1 MDWGNCKDIL
11 VFLEQKEGKAVNV
24 SLEALTPARTLA
36 ELTGGKV
43 LALAVGT
50 DNAAAAEKAAP
61 LCDGVLCVEGA
72 DFGDGC
78 TDAMACA
85 LTAIVEK
92 YAPAAVLAGNTSL
105 GRELTAR
112 LGARKGLGSA
122 QDVTALKVEDGTP
135 VWTVPLY
142 GGTVLNDVVVD
153 TVPVMATVRSGA
165 FSRPEAG
172 TAAPVTTETVAV
184 PAEAVKSKVL
194 EAVKEISEAVN
205 LEEAKVIVTG
215 GRGMGSKEHFA
226 LVEELAELLGG
237 VVGATRPAIED
248 GWVSR
253 AHQVG
258 QSGKIV
264 APALYIACGVSG
276 ATQHVSGMSGSGYV
290 VAINKD
296 EDAPI
301 FDVADVG
308 IIGDVMQ
315 VLPVMIE
322 EIRKRKAE

>member
-11 VFLEQKEGKAVNV
+11 VFLEQKEGKVVNV

-36 ELTGGKV
+36 GLTGGKV

-61 LCDGVLCVEGA
+61 LCDGVLSVEGA
-72 DFGDGC
+72 AFSDGC
-78 TDAMACA
+78 SDAMVCA
-85 LTAIVEK
+85 LEAMVNK
-92 YAPAAVLAGNTSL
+92 YAPAAVLAGNTPL

-112 LGARKGLGSA
+112 LDARKGLGSV
-122 QDVTALKVEDGTP
+122 QDATALKIDNGTP

-153 TVPVMATVRSGA
+153 TLPVVATVRSGA
-165 FSRPEAG
+165 FSKPEAG
-172 TAAPVTTETVAV
+172 EAAPVT
-184 PAEAVKSKVL
+184 AEAVEVPADAIKAKVV
-194 EAVKEISEAVN
+194 EAVKEISESVN

-215 GRGMGSKEHFA
+215 GRGMGSQENFA
-226 LVEELAELLGG
+226 LVEELAQLLGG
-237 VVGATRPAIED
+237 VVGATRPAIEE

-264 APALYIACGVSG
+264 SPALYIACGVSG
-276 ATQHVSGMSGSGYV
+276 ATQHVSGMTGSGYV

-308 IIGDVMQ
+308 IVGDVMK
-315 VLPVMIE
+315 VLPAMIE

>member
-1 MDWGNCKDIL
+1 MDWGNRKDIL
-11 VFLEQKEGKAVNV
+11 VFLEQKEDKPVNV
-24 SLEALTPARTLA
+24 GLESLAPARTLA
-36 ELTGGKV
+36 GLTGGRV
-43 LALAVGT
+43 LGLVIGG
-50 DNAAAAEKAAP
+50 AAAGEKAAAF
-61 LCDGVLCVEGA
+61 CDGVITVEGPT
-72 DFGDGC
+72 FGEGC
-78 TDAMACA
+78 SDAYVCA
-85 LTAIVEK
+85 LEAMVNK
-92 YAPAAVLAGNTSL
+92 YVPAAVLAGNTPL

-112 LGARKGLGSA
+112 LSARLGLGSV
-122 QDVTALKVEDGTP
+122 QDATALKVEDGAP
-135 VWTVPLY
+135 VWTVPVY
-142 GGTVLNDVVVD
+142 GGTVLNDVAAD
-153 TVPVMATVRSGA
+153 TVPMAVTIRSGA
-165 FSRPEAG
+165 FSKPEAG
-172 TAAPVTTETVAV
+172 AAAPVTAETVEV
-184 PAEAVKSKVL
+184 PAGAVKARVL
-194 EAVKEISEAVN
+194 EAVKEISESVN

-215 GRGMGSKEHFA
+215 GRGMGSKENFA
-226 LVEELAELLGG
+226 LVEELAQVLGG

-308 IIGDVMQ
+308 IIGDAMQ

>member
-1 MDWGNCKDIL
+1 M
-11 VFLEQKEGKAVNV
+11 
-24 SLEALTPARTLA
+24 
-36 ELTGGKV
+36 
-43 LALAVGT
+43 GT
-50 DNAAAAEKAAP
+50 DNAGAAEKVAP
-61 LCDGVLCVEGA
+61 LADGVLAVTGGDYSDGA
-72 DFGDGC
+72 A
-78 TDAMACA
+78 DAFTWA
-85 LTAIVEK
+85 LEQLAAQYE
-92 YAPAAVLAGNTSL
+92 PAAVLAGNTPL
-105 GRELTAR
+105 GREMTAR
-112 LGARKGLGSA
+112 LCARLGLGSV
-122 QDVTALKVEDGTP
+122 QDATALTWDGDTP

-153 TVPVMATVRSGA
+153 TLPVVATTRSGA
-165 FSRPEAG
+165 FAKPEAG
-172 TAAPVTTETVAV
+172 QAGPVTPGGAPGARRRGEGQGGPGGEGALRGGQ
-184 PAEAVKSKVL
+184 PGGGQGHRH
-194 EAVKEISEAVN
+194 
-205 LEEAKVIVTG
+205 G
-215 GRGMGSKEHFA
+215 GRGMGSKEQFA
-226 LVEELAELLGG
+226 LVEELAALLGG

-308 IIGDVMQ
+308 IVGDVAK
-315 VLPVMIE
+315 VLPLMIE
-322 EIRKRKAE
+322 GDPSAQGGVTFLKADPEGSRPLGGRALLFFGVAFWGKV